1 MKKTSIWDRTD
12 RLAGLRRFAIAIS
25 VLNILGHTILGF
37 EQSWMQ
43 LIVALVAAYSTEL
56 LLEFVDARLNNR
68 PSRFTGDL
76 RTRVDFLLSA
86 HISGLACGMLIYAND
101 ELWPFAFAAAVAIAS
116 KSVIKLTIK
125 GSQRH
130 FFNPSNLGITATLLL
145 FPWIGVA
152 QPYQFTEG
160 LDGAADW
167 VLPAILITLG
177 TFLNWRFTKRLPLIA
192 AWLGVFALQAVVRTY
207 FLGAPTIPALTPF
220 TGVAFLLYTF
230 YMVTDP
236 ATTPS
241 SKLGQIVYGAS
252 VAVVYS
258 LLVVFHVVFGLFFA
272 LTIVCTF
279 RGLGIYLLGLRE
291 KRRAVET
298 VKKPQIEGT
307 PVWPEPVMLVREEA

>member
-1 MKKTSIWDRTD
+1 
-12 RLAGLRRFAIAIS
+12 
-25 VLNILGHTILGF
+25 
-37 EQSWMQ
+37 MQ

-207 FLGAPTIPALTPF
+207 FLGAPTVPALTPI

-241 SKLGQIVYGAS
+241 SKWGQIAYGAS
-252 VAVVYS
+252 VAVTYS

-279 RGLGIYLLGLRE
+279 RGLGIYLSGLRE
-291 KRRAVET
+291 KRRETETEIET